1 MVKITKREIFKLNK
15 DLKIHNLLN
24 DIADA
29 FNLSYQEGI
38 TKTSTDI
45 NKKPFA
51 KLSPATIAKKGH
63 SKPLLD
69 KGLMKNT
76 YLSKEATKSSKKAII
91 SPNAR
96 DRAIPTVIHNE
107 GLNIVQREWFGIG
120 KVQLKLAKGLSQDHI
135 DKALLK

>member
-1 MVKITKREIFKLNK
+1 MVKITKKEIFKLNK
-15 DLKIHNLLN
+15 DLKIHTLLN

-51 KLSPATIAKKGH
+51 KLSPETIAKKGH

-76 YLSKEATKSSKKAII
+76 YVSKRATKSSKKATI
-91 SPNAR
+91 SPNVR

-120 KVQLKLAKGLSQDHI
+120 KVQLNKAKEISRLHI
-135 DKALLK
+135 KGALIK